1 MICMSSSVTS
11 HVTDNISNDY
21 DAAVV
26 SWKDELSRN
35 IQVAEAIEILCP
47 TGIYTA
53 R

>member
-1 MICMSSSVTS
+1 MVCMSSSVTS
-11 HVTDNISNDY
+11 HVIDNISNDY

-35 IQVAEAIEILCP
+35 VQVAEAIEILCSS
-47 TGIYTA
+47 GICIV